1 MAAST
6 QTSGINPSAA
16 HLRVVSDRSEGARG
30 IRLVGVS
37 KTYRSREGDVPS
49 LQPLDFHIRA
59 GEFFVVVGPSGC
71 GKSTLL
77 KMISGLLPPSTGEI
91 MVEGEKV
98 TSPHGNVGIVF
109 QNSLLLP
116 WRNIL
121 ANVLLP
127 IDMKRLPR
135 AEYLPRAMALLKLV
149 GLEGFEKKLPWQ
161 LSGGMQQRASICR
174 ALVHDPKIML
184 MDEPFGALDAM
195 TRERMN
201 VELMRIQ
208 RETGKTV
215 LLITHSIPEAVFLAD
230 RVLVMTE
237 RPGAVAAIYDV
248 PLPRPRSLDV
258 MGDFGLHRAG
268 AAHPHAFLHPKRAG
282 LRQDAMLPPKQPK
295 ARTKEQPL

>member
-1 MAAST
+1 MSTAATGIRQAPAPQRAADAAAAS
-6 QTSGINPSAA
+6 SGIHIS
-16 HLRVVSDRSEGARG
+16 
-30 IRLVGVS
+30 GVS
-37 KTYRSREGDVPS
+37 KTYRSRDGDVPS
-49 LQPLDFHIRA
+49 LRPLDFHIDD

-77 KMISGLLPPSTGEI
+77 KMISGLLAPSSGEI
-91 MVEGEKV
+91 LVDGEKV
-98 TSPHGNVGIVF
+98 TNPHGNVGIVF

-116 WRNIL
+116 WRNVL
-121 ANVLLP
+121 NNVLLP
-127 IDMKRLPR
+127 IDMKQLSR
-135 AEYLPRAMALLKLV
+135 EQFLPRAMALLKMV

-201 VELMRIQ
+201 VELQRIQ

-230 RVLVMTE
+230 RVLVMSE
-237 RPGAVAAIYDV
+237 RPGTIAAIYDV
-248 PLPRPRSLDV
+248 TLPRPRSLDV
-258 MGDFGLHRAG
+258 LSDPVFVQLTQTIRRHFDVQRDIG
-268 AAHPHAFLHPKRAG
+268 
-282 LRQDAMLPPKQPK
+282 
-295 ARTKEQPL
+295 